1 METKRSFFKASL
13 VLALA
18 SGIPLLSPAQDVAAN
33 SQTAPVEPTTASDTA
48 FFFHDG
54 DTPAIF
60 LGDSITEQKLYTTLV
75 ETYTLTRF
83 PNLKVT
89 FRNAGWS
96 GDTAWLQQ
104 RHDFDAGLQ
113 RDVLSLKPKS
123 VTIDFGMNDARG
135 GDGTYTK
142 YLEYTTKLVKDIE
155 KSGARVA
162 LITPSPEERYE
173 LTGPAGSPYN
183 LMLKKYSDGLKVVA
197 DNEKVLYIDQYT
209 PFVNYIEAGR
219 KAGILS
225 ASAPASDPSVV
236 RLTNDGIHP
245 NWGGHLIMATII
257 LQGLHAP
264 ADVSSVSI
272 DATAHSITAAQG
284 CQVDWQNV
292 PDDGVIQFKRSDEAL
307 PWPIPDDPR
316 IDTVLKIPGFDP
328 EEALDRYGLTV
339 TGLKAVN
346 YTLFIDGVQIG
357 IYAGA
362 DLANGLKLG
371 FVRKGPIYDQE
382 QQLLKAVMAKND
394 LYFQRWR
401 NVQVFDV
408 PDWLRSPG
416 TEALRQAELTKVDE
430 LIAAAETNIETLRK
444 PVPHVFKLVPV
455 K

>member
-1 METKRSFFKASL
+1 MATLMA
-13 VLALA
+13 ALA
-18 SGIPLLSPAQDVAAN
+18 VVIPFLSHAQDIAAVDPAA
-33 SQTAPVEPTTASDTA
+33 APAAPTTASDTA

-54 DTPAIF
+54 DTPAVF
-60 LGDSITEQKLYTTLV
+60 LGDSITEQKLYTTLI

-83 PNLKVT
+83 PALKIT
-89 FRNAGWS
+89 FRNAGWG

-219 KAGILS
+219 KAGVLS
-225 ASAPASDPSVV
+225 ASAPPNDPNVV
-236 RLTNDGIHP
+236 KLTNDGVHP
-245 NWGGHLIMATII
+245 NWGGHLIMATVI

-264 ADVSSVSI
+264 ANVSSLTI
-272 DATAHSITAAQG
+272 DGAAHSITAAQG
-284 CQVDWQNV
+284 CTVDWQNV
-292 PDDGVIQFKRSDEAL
+292 PDDGVIQFKRTDEAL

-328 EEALDRYGLTV
+328 EQALDRYDLTV
-339 TGLKAVN
+339 TGLKGAS
-346 YTLFIDGVQIG
+346 YTLLIDGQTIG
-357 IYAGA
+357 VYAAG
-362 DLANGLKLG
+362 DLAKGIKLG
-371 FVRKGPIYDQE
+371 FVRQGPIYEQE
-382 QQLLKAVMAKND
+382 QQLLKAVIAKND
-394 LYFQRWR
+394 AYFQRWR
-401 NVQVFDV
+401 NVQVFEF
-408 PDWLRSPG
+408 PDWAKGPSIDG
-416 TEALRQAELTKVDE
+416 MRQAELTKQDAA
-430 LIAAAETNIETLRK
+430 IAADEANIETLRK